1 MIENTSIMALKK
13 DLELNVNFIRNV
25 KLQIPK
31 PTKLQQ
37 AIEKLF
43 KKNSYTKIVQS

>member
-1 MIENTSIMALKK
+1 MALKK
-13 DLELNVNFIRNV
+13 DFDLPTNIFKNV
-25 KLQIPK
+25 KLPK
-31 PTKLQQ
+31 PVKLQQ